1 MRVESHNGSINGD
14 YDKKSMHETAPYAR
28 DDDDIERGY
37 KNGYGN
43 NGYGNEYG
51 NGGVLQDKIR
61 RSLSRSRG
69 SPSRQL
75 EVCGTYN
82 VLIMCMLYTYV
93 CLYVCTCMYV
103 CINICLH
110 MISAFR
116 SQ

>member
-1 MRVESHNGSINGD
+1 MYMHNNVHRYSMRAESHNGSINGD

-69 SPSRQL
+69 STSRQP
-75 EVCGTYN
+75 EVC
-82 VLIMCMLYTYV
+82 V
-93 CLYVCTCMYV
+93 CVAIVRACP
-103 CINICLH
+103 
-110 MISAFR
+110 SDPR
-116 SQ
+116 